1 MKRKIN
7 LYWYKHKE
15 GHGNFGDE
23 LNTYIVEKLTGKKV
37 KYININY
44 FGLPVVI
51 FLKTLTYQ
59 LLKTGLSFFDYLENL
74 YFYFIRRPKVLVGI
88 GSVLQSVKTNN
99 CIVWG
104 AGIIESS
111 ATFGEADFRAVR
123 GKKTQQRLRELG
135 YKVPEAIG
143 DPAILL
149 PLLYQPKVKKKYKM
163 GIIPHFIHFQEMKTL
178 ATDEI
183 LVINLLEPIE
193 KVIDQINSCE
203 FTFSSSL
210 HGIIVSHAYGV
221 KSVWITNELNKLSGD
236 DIKFADY
243 FSSVNIVPYKPLN
256 MDLISKH
263 FEENLKLLQVI
274 NESSILP
281 VQSSLNKIQKDLIK
295 SFPFETFFYLK

>member
-23 LNTYIVEKLTGKKV
+23 LNPYIVEKLTGKKV